1 MRKKLSQLILNIEK
15 DVIEKKLKKKVGS
28 RRYLLEIKGKIITI
42 WESNQDIEAL
52 RDLFRD
58 VQPTSISGI
67 SDDVAKL
74 EMEIPSD

>member
-1 MRKKLSQLILNIEK
+1 MLMRKNSR
-15 DVIEKKLKKKVGS
+15 KKVGS
-28 RRYLLEIKGKIITI
+28 RRYLLEIKGEIITI

-58 VQPTSISGI
+58 VQPTSINGL